1 MIKEVQTMSNKE
13 LAKQII
19 DQIPESKMLYVIAYL
34 QGAAVPDDMPN
45 ADTIEAFQEIDS
57 GGGHTYQGSTKDLIN
72 ELMED

>member
-1 MIKEVQTMSNKE
+1 MSNKE

-57 GGGHTYQGSTKDLIN
+57 GGGHTFKGSTKDLIN

>member
-1 MIKEVQTMSNKE
+1 MSNKE

-57 GGGHTYQGSTKDLIN
+57 GGGQSYQGSTKDLIN

>member
-1 MIKEVQTMSNKE
+1 MSNKE

-57 GGGHTYQGSTKDLIN
+57 GGGHTYQGSTKGLLN